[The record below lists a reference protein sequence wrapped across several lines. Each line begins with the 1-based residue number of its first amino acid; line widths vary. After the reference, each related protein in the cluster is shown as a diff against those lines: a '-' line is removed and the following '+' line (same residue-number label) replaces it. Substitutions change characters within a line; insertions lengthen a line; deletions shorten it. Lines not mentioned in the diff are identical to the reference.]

1 MLLTCA
7 GIQGADNSPCVLGHE
22 LLR

>member
-7 GIQGADNSPCVLGHE
+7 GIQGADNSPCVLGLE